1 MEKEYAIEKGLEL
14 VKNLKIALVG
24 SIDNEGFPNIKAM
37 MNLESEGLRKIW
49 FSTNT
54 SSKRVSYLKNNPKA
68 CVYYVNSDNFMGLM
82 LVGKIEVT
90 QDDELRKKLWADGC
104 EVYYPLGITD
114 PDYSILC
121 FTAEK
126 GNFYQG
132 LKNVDFEIE

>member
-14 VKNLKIALVG
+14 VKNSKIALVG
-24 SIDNEGFPNIKAM
+24 SIDHEDFPNIKAM

>member
-14 VKNLKIALVG
+14 VKNSRIALLG
-24 SIDNEGFPNIKAM
+24 SFDDEDFPNIKAM
-37 MNLESEGLRKIW
+37 MNLESEGLKKIW

-68 CVYYVNSDNFMGLM
+68 CVYYVNSDKFMGLM